1 MNDLI
6 KELEQIL
13 IDRIEGEVRFD
24 PYSKALYSTDA
35 SLYQIEPIGVVVPKH
50 KADVIAAV
58 KIAYERN
65 VPILPRGGGTSLAG
79 QTVGEAIVIDMS
91 KYMNQIIEVNV
102 EERWARVQPGIVID
116 NLNHHL
122 EPHGLMYPL
131 DLATS
136 SRANVGGTIGNNSAG
151 AHSLIYGK
159 TIDHVMALN
168 LVLANGDEIVAE
180 PISEA
185 ELAKK
190 RAGDSREAHIYREIC
205 RIAAEN
211 EEEIRERYPRI
222 LRRVAGYN
230 LDEYVPDAGTKE
242 VTPYRRDGCDADLPF
257 SSSQDHRRIGRHARN
272 NYRGEN

>member
-1 MNDLI
+1 MNDPT

-13 IDRIEGEVRFD
+13 LEQIEGEVRFD

-35 SLYQIEPIGVVVPKH
+35 SLYQIEPIGVVVPKN

-79 QTVGEAIVIDMS
+79 QTVGEAIIIDMS

-116 NLNHHL
+116 NLNHYL

-151 AHSLIYGK
+151 SHSLIYGK
-159 TIDHVMALN
+159 TIDHVMSLE
-168 LVLANGDEIVAE
+168 LVLSNGDEIIAE
-180 PISEA
+180 PISDE
-185 ELAKK
+185 ELAAKC
-190 RAGDSREAHIYREIC
+190 AGDSREGHIYREIC

-211 EEEIRERYPRI
+211 EEEIRKRYPRI

-230 LDEYVPDAGTKE
+230 LDEYISDAGTKE
-242 VTPYRRDGCDADLPF
+242 VTPYRRDGCDAG
-257 SSSQDHRRIGRHARN
+257 QTKEVARCQR
-272 NYRGEN
+272 YVI